1 MEIMAK
7 KQGWEIGLGKYA
19 APVKLTNAPEPDNG
33 LKGKEVAKEVY
44 ENDDNP
50 AVRGG
55 RPRF

>member
-1 MEIMAK
+1 MAK